1 MELGSEYNLS
11 LTDLTVKENNIFRYL
26 SGYQNVYYFDSGRS
40 ALKDVVKGFAEDDEV
55 LLPEFICESVTNCF
69 EGATIKFYKLHQ
81 DFTIDFEDLKSK
93 CSSCTKIIFLMHYFG
108 ALQPKEDLQKLKQL
122 ASDRNVVIIEDTT
135 HSIFSKTSTVGD
147 YMVCSIRKW
156 LPIPKG
162 GVLYYN
168 TNKFYLNA
176 PTYVQ
181 SKDNERSYGM
191 VLKDLSFTRNLDV
204 NSVYREIFA
213 QCEERLD
220 QQKDIYMLSDFSRFI
235 ASCVDIGQ
243 LQYLRKR
250 NYGLLAQRL
259 LHEGFTPVMQI
270 HAEETPLVYLLRVR
284 ERNILRAYLMDY
296 NIYSAVHWPFD
307 GIQAESRRFAAQNA
321 EELISLPIDQRY
333 DEAHINYLADVLAG
347 YGR

>member
-1 MELGSEYNLS
+1 
-11 LTDLTVKENNIFRYL
+11 
-26 SGYQNVYYFDSGRS
+26 
-40 ALKDVVKGFAEDDEV
+40 
-55 LLPEFICESVTNCF
+55 
-69 EGATIKFYKLHQ
+69 
-81 DFTIDFEDLKSK
+81 
-93 CSSCTKIIFLMHYFG
+93 
-108 ALQPKEDLQKLKQL
+108 
-122 ASDRNVVIIEDTT
+122 
-135 HSIFSKTSTVGD
+135 
-147 YMVCSIRKW
+147 
-156 LPIPKG
+156 
-162 GVLYYN
+162 
-168 TNKFYLNA
+168 
-176 PTYVQ
+176 
-181 SKDNERSYGM
+181 
-191 VLKDLSFTRNLDV
+191 
-204 NSVYREIFA
+204 
-213 QCEERLD
+213 
-220 QQKDIYMLSDFSRFI
+220 MLSDFSRFI